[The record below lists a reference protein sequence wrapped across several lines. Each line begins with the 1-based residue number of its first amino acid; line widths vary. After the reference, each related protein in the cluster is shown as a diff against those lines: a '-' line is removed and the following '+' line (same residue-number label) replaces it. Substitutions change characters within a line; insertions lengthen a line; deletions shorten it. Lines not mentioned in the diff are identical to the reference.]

1 MALIWLRREQTRHLM
16 LRNYFKIAVR
26 SLMRTKIYSL
36 INISGLSLGI
46 ACCLLLS
53 LYVYDEFGY
62 DRHHARLDDLYRI
75 DTQFE
80 ANVVGVDKFG
90 SVSPPIPMTLKEELP
105 EIEAAARI
113 VPSFSNQSLI
123 QYEGNKFYE
132 SNAQVADSTL
142 FDVLTYEFIEG
153 NPKKALADANTVV
166 ICEAMAKKLFGSE
179 PALDKSILISQGG
192 DPVNYKI
199 TGVYKKHKSF
209 LDVNF
214 FTSIMSEGMGAYIR
228 TDPNASGEWAGQNF
242 VGGYLKLVPGHS
254 REAVEKK
261 INQVLVKYGSED
273 MKALGIS
280 KTLFLEPVKDIY
292 LKSQVDKSQRITY
305 IYVIVSIALF
315 ILVLACINFMNLST
329 AKATKRAGEIGIRK
343 VMGAFRSSL
352 IRLILGEA
360 MLVVM
365 ISILISILLVQAAL
379 PVFNHLSGKEI
390 SFGGGNVVFFGAALI
405 ILTIVTGVAAGS
417 YPAFYISSFQP
428 AEVLKGKFRLS
439 SSSGMLRQALVVF
452 QFVVAIVLVCGM
464 LVISRQLSYM
474 KEKDL
479 GFDPDAKIVIPLRTA
494 DAKKK
499 YESLKSAL
507 EQMSVIKG
515 VSAVRFPPGS
525 NIFNDMAFYL
535 EGGNMDNA
543 ILNRRNTVDAG
554 YIEQLGIKLIAGR
567 TFTSNREA
575 ESKGNLIINRAS
587 AKKFGIEPEKMIG
600 RKLYFDW
607 QGKNYSFQVIGVV
620 EDYNQTSLKDPII
633 PIIMDIPENRDEYG
647 NMIVSV
653 NPQKF
658 PETIALIEDTWK
670 KQVEDAPFEY
680 TFLDDDIQKQYS
692 EDRRVSSIITYFTA
706 FAIII
711 CCLGL
716 YGLSSFMAE
725 RRLKEI
731 GVRKVMGATVAQI
744 MGMMSKEFVK
754 LVLLAFVIASPVA
767 WYAMNK
773 WLQAFEYKVALDVF
787 IFLLA
792 GLGAVAIALL
802 TISYESL
809 KAANADPARTLRN
822 E

>member
-1 MALIWLRREQTRHLM
+1 MALIWLESNKYPAPM
-16 LRNYFKIAVR
+16 LRNYFKIALR
-26 SLMRTKIYSL
+26 SLMRTKVYSL

-62 DRHHARLDDLYRI
+62 DSHHARLDDLYRI

-80 ANVVGVDKFG
+80 ANVVGFDKLG

-105 EIEAAARI
+105 EIEVATRL
-113 VPSFSNQSLI
+113 VPSFSNQNLI
-123 QYEGNKFYE
+123 QSEGNKFYE
-132 SNAQVADSTL
+132 PNALVADSTL
-142 FDVLTYEFIEG
+142 FDVFTYEFTEG

-166 ICEAMAKKLFGSE
+166 ISEAMAKKLFGSE

-199 TGVYKKHKSF
+199 TGVFKKPKSF

-214 FTSIMSEGMGAYIR
+214 FTSIMSEGSGAYVR
-228 TDPNASGEWAGQNF
+228 NDPEASNEWAGQNF
-242 VGGYLKLVPGHS
+242 VGGYLRLTPGHS
-254 REAVEKK
+254 KEAVEKK
-261 INQVLVKYGSED
+261 INEVLVKYGSED
-273 MKALGIS
+273 MKALGIT

-329 AKATKRAGEIGIRK
+329 AKATKRASEIGIRK

-360 MLVVM
+360 MLVVT
-365 ISILISILLVQAAL
+365 ISIIISILLVQAAL

-390 SFGGGNVVFFGAALI
+390 TFSGANIVFFGAALI
-405 ILTIVTGVAAGS
+405 ILTIITGVAAGS

-428 AEVLKGKFRLS
+428 AEVLKGKFKLS
-439 SSSGMLRQALVVF
+439 SASGTLRQALVVF

-474 KEKDL
+474 KDKDL
-479 GFDPDAKIVIPLRTA
+479 GFDPNAKIVIPLRTA

-499 YESLKSAL
+499 YESLRSSL
-507 EQMSVIKG
+507 EQMSAIKG
-515 VSAVRFPPGS
+515 VSAVTYPPGS

-543 ILNRRNTVDAG
+543 ILNRRNNVDAG
-554 YIEQLGIKLIAGR
+554 YLEQLGIKLIAGR
-567 TFTSNREA
+567 TFSPNREN
-575 ESKGNLIINRAS
+575 ESKGNLIINRTS
-587 AKKFGIEPEKMIG
+587 AKKFGVEPEKMIG
-600 RKLYFDW
+600 QKLYFDW
-607 QGKNYSFQVIGVV
+607 QGKTYSFQVIGVM

-633 PIIMDIPENRDEYG
+633 PIAFEVPENQDRYG

-653 NPQKF
+653 NSQSF
-658 PETIALIEDTWK
+658 SETIALIEDTWK

-680 TFLDDDIQKQYS
+680 TFLDDNIQQQYE
-692 EDRRVSSIITYFTA
+692 EDRRISSIITYFTA
-706 FAIII
+706 IAIII

-731 GVRKVMGATVAQI
+731 GVRKVMGATVTQI
-744 MGMMSKEFVK
+744 MSMMSREFVK
-754 LVLLAFVIASPVA
+754 LVLLAFVIATPLA
-767 WYAMNK
+767 WYAMNQ
-773 WLQAFEYKVALDVF
+773 WLQAFEYKVALDITIF
-787 IFLLA
+787 ILA
-792 GLGAVAIALL
+792 GSGAVTIALL